1 MKKKLASRDS
11 ICIYVCTFC
20 TCLPIFQP
28 KKVGCHEITNDE
40 TSEKFAVD
48 PLQME
53 ESITLQR

>member
-1 MKKKLASRDS
+1 M
-11 ICIYVCTFC
+11 YVCTFC